1 MATISC
7 ETTTEREAM
16 TPDEQARA
24 LWKNVIDELQEAK
37 RAGLTGK
44 EMALFID
51 GRTVPYIAAALR
63 AHERAV
69 WEEAAKGA
77 EEDLTGDPEDAVNIY
92 LRDYADWCRQRAEE
106 P

>member
-1 MATISC
+1 M
-7 ETTTEREAM
+7 TT
-16 TPDEQARA
+16 
-24 LWKNVIDELQEAK
+24 DELARTLFDLVDQYY
-37 RAGLTGK
+37 TCVVPPDDWK
-44 EMALFID
+44 EEV
-51 GRTVPYIAAALR
+51 TKEIATAIH

-77 EEDLTGDPEDAVNIY
+77 EADLTGDPEDAVNVY